1 MRLGGSPFFEPKWGH
16 RFFSTKKGR
25 LKPVETWGFTV
36 TQLNLSW
43 FIGTNT
49 FTDRPQ
55 KSGWRPLKYGTNG
68 PKNGDPNFW
77 SKRPRFEIS
86 NLYLFQYCM
95 KLNQPN
101 KFWDNLKPEF
111 CPSVT
116 SISLKFFS
124 TSAALHNHTAW
135 ALALSGGTY
144 GTSAMTWSWKNIT
157 AHIPLG
163 SCSGGTS
170 SPRKTIKTMGKP
182 CETLGNS
189 LGKCGNT
196 GHPKN
201 HQKPQ
206 FRWFSRSGGDPNSKP
221 LRPQWWRGLS
231 ECGAHVEV
239 KTQFLGFRCA
249 QFLPKKQHQC
259 YLHKIAGKILRGS
272 YVEKRTLWCH
282 GGWTPEK

>member
-1 MRLGGSPFFEPKWGH
+1 MPRMDPKMAILI
-16 RFFSTKKGR
+16 SD
-25 LKPVETWGFTV
+25 
-36 TQLNLSW
+36 Q
-43 FIGTNT
+43 
-49 FTDRPQ
+49 
-55 KSGWRPLKYGTNG
+55 
-68 PKNGDPNFW
+68 
-77 SKRPRFEIS
+77 KRPRFEIS

-182 CETLGNS
+182 CEN
-189 LGKCGNT
+189 LGKFT
-196 GHPKN
+196 GEMRKH
-201 HQKPQ
+201 
-206 FRWFSRSGGDPNSKP
+206 W
-221 LRPQWWRGLS
+221 
-231 ECGAHVEV
+231 A
-239 KTQFLGFRCA
+239 
-249 QFLPKKQHQC
+249 PKKPSETSIQMIFQIWRRSQ
-259 YLHKIAGKILRGS
+259 L
-272 YVEKRTLWCH
+272 
-282 GGWTPEK
+282 